1 MIRQAISKL
10 TRFEDLS
17 YEEAYEVMEEIMG
30 KRASEAQVGSFL
42 TALKMKGETVE
53 EILGFVRA
61 MMHFCHRI
69 NPKAG
74 ILVDTCGTGG
84 DRFKTINISTI
95 ASFIVAGANIS
106 VAKHGNR
113 AVTGRCGSADV
124 LERLGYNLNIEP
136 KRVEEMIEKVG
147 IGFIFAPTFHPAMK
161 AVARARKDIGIR
173 TVYNVLGPLTNPAN
187 PNVQL
192 IGVYEGELIEKVAK
206 ALNLLGKRGVV
217 VHGNGIDE
225 VDISSE
231 TKAAFVD
238 DGEVRLTR
246 ITPKD
251 FGTDLGNIE
260 ELRALSVKDNAVTF
274 FKILYGLDE
283 TSRAKAVLINA
294 SLALHSS
301 LRLDGLKEAM
311 DLARES
317 LRSGRAYEKLKAMV
331 KFSEGDLSFLER
343 LEERYG

>member
-1 MIRQAISKL
+1 LIRRAILKL

-17 YEEAYEVMEEIMG
+17 REEAYEVMEEIMG
-30 KRASEAQVGSFL
+30 RRASEAHVGAFL

-53 EILGFVRA
+53 EILGFVKA
-61 MMHFCHRI
+61 MMRFCHRI
-69 NPKAG
+69 NPEVG

-95 ASFIVAGANIS
+95 ASFIVAGANVS

-113 AVTGRCGSADV
+113 AVTGKCGSADV

-136 KRVEEMIEKVG
+136 KRVEEMIEQVG
-147 IGFIFAPTFHPAMK
+147 IGFIFAPVFHPAMK
-161 AVARARKDIGIR
+161 AVAKARKDIGIR
-173 TVYNVLGPLTNPAN
+173 TVYNILGPLTNPAN

-231 TKAAFVD
+231 TKAAFVE
-238 DGEVRLTR
+238 DGEIRLAK

-251 FGTDLGNIE
+251 FGTDLGSIE
-260 ELRALSVKDNAVTF
+260 ELRALSIEDNAITF
-274 FKILYGLDE
+274 FNILYGLDE

-301 LRLDGLKEAM
+301 LQLDSLKEAM
-311 DLARES
+311 DLAKES
-317 LRSGRAYEKLKAMV
+317 LRSGKAYEKLKAMI
-331 KFSEGDLSFLER
+331 KFSRGDLSFLER